1 MYQKKRFFPPNNA
14 DFDTKSALL
23 LFARKR
29 PAYGRSTLCSVWTML
44 VYSGRKQHL
53 AVKMGPMVKR
63 RGFLAFNHWLLAF
76 DYIPL
81 RLDIA
86 TLRLDIEFCV

>member
-1 MYQKKRFFPPNNA
+1 
-14 DFDTKSALL
+14 
-23 LFARKR
+23 
-29 PAYGRSTLCSVWTML
+29 ML

-53 AVKMGPMVKR
+53 AVKMGAMVKR
-63 RGFLAFNHWLLAF
+63 RGFLAFDHWLLAF

-86 TLRLDIEFCV
+86 TLRLDTESRV